1 MINMTQDDWETLEN
15 IKNDRTEMRFGN
27 RATVNI
33 SDKEANQR
41 FAEGRMNMHAKYYG
55 HLNWKAL
62 RGL

>member
-1 MINMTQDDWETLEN
+1 MTQDDWETLEN

-27 RATVNI
+27 RATVDI
-33 SDKEANQR
+33 SDEEAKQR
-41 FAEGRMNMHAKYYG
+41 FAEARMNMYAKYCG

>member
-1 MINMTQDDWETLEN
+1 MDNQDWETLEN

-27 RATVNI
+27 RATVDI
-33 SDKEANQR
+33 SDEEAKQR
-41 FAEGRMNMHAKYYG
+41 FAEARMNMNAKYCG